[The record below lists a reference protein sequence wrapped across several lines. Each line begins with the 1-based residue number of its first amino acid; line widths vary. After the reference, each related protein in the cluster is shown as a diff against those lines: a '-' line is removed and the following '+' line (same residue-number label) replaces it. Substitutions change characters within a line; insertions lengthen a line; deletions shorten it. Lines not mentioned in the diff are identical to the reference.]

1 MHAVL
6 VFLLCFAGPR
16 QPAIEID
23 GPQTL
28 AVAEYGDYA
37 VRGLSLEQAKA
48 AYVDVWPEA
57 GTTVRPVVTWSGE
70 PLLLFRARTPGQ
82 YRLLVAVPVSADR
95 LIVAKK
101 VIQVGTPQP
110 EPQPEPKPEPKPP
123 QPEPQPQQKWQIAV
137 VLETGQLDNLPEG
150 QRSLLASLL
159 VRKEIAARGHHFAGI
174 FDKDSE
180 RSAGAQ
186 HKGWFDAARGQ
197 QLPVLLLAPLS
208 GGTVRAYPLPADVN
222 AFWKLLASPPQSL
235 PLRPSSQPTPRPST
249 SIYRSS
255 EPIFF
260 PLPIPQGCYG
270 GVCLP

>member
-28 AVAEYGDYA
+28 AVGEYGDYA

-95 LIVAKK
+95 LIVAKT

-110 EPQPEPKPEPKPP
+110 EPKPDPGP
-123 QPEPQPQQKWQIAV
+123 QPEPQPKPYRELWMLVVEERLDRTPQTAAIVLAPELRRLLSDRVRLLDKDVLDRSDQVPGWAKKWLELAKGKRLPYLFLFTEHGE
-137 VLETGQLDNLPEG
+137 VLWEGQLPKT
-150 QRSLLASLL
+150 LA
-159 VRKEIAARGHHFAGI
+159 E
-174 FDKDSE
+174 
-180 RSAGAQ
+180 
-186 HKGWFDAARGQ
+186 
-197 QLPVLLLAPLS
+197 
-208 GGTVRAYPLPADVN
+208 VRALIEQRLPKGAT
-222 AFWKLLASPPQSL
+222 PP
-235 PLRPSSQPTPRPST
+235 PSVTPST
-249 SIYRSS
+249 APATTIWRG
-255 EPIFF
+255 
-260 PLPIPQGCYG
+260 LPQRMCTPYGCS
-270 GVCLP
+270 P